1 MSTGTQFF
9 VVTIYEFV
17 GDLEFPHRTLCSGPD
32 ELSVENAVHEGM
44 RTFRGEG
51 EEGEEGLWD
60 YGETLGRFEHIEQI
74 PNALAGEILERG
86 ILPHWI
92 EL

>member
-1 MSTGTQFF
+1 MNVETKFF
-9 VVTIYEFV
+9 VVTIYEHV
-17 GDLEFPHRTLCSGPD
+17 GDMEFSHQTICSGTD
-32 ELSVENAVHEGM
+32 QLSVESAIHEGM

-51 EEGEEGLWD
+51 EEQDEGFWD

-74 PNALAGEILERG
+74 PNELAGEILERD

-92 EL
+92 EA